1 MPGLPLFRRGNEGE
15 AKLILQD
22 ILYKVAIRSVHG
34 NTGTVISDLQ
44 IDSRKVTA
52 GSCFIAVKGAAA
64 DGHVFIDKAIA
75 SGAIAIICE
84 TLPANLSEG
93 VTYVEVGNSAEAAGL
108 MSHHF
113 FGAPSAKLKLVGVTG
128 TNGKTTIATLLFKL
142 FWALGYKCGLI
153 STVQNQI
160 ANEIIPATHT
170 TPDAI
175 SLNALLKQMVDSGCE
190 YVFMEVS
197 SHAIHQHRI
206 AGLQFAGALF
216 SNITH
221 DHLDYHKTFDEYIR
235 VKKSW
240 FDGLSSAAFAISNA
254 DDKRGAV
261 MLQNTTAKKHFYSLK
276 TMADFKGKILE
287 NGLSGLHLVVNDTDV
302 HFRLIG
308 EFNAYNLL
316 AVYGAAI
323 CLGEEKNNVLQV
335 LSSLDGAEGRFD
347 YSVSGKEKLIGI
359 VDYAHTPDALL
370 NVLATIKKLKQ
381 GHEQVIT
388 VVGCGGDRDK
398 TKRPVMAEVACEYS
412 DKVILTSD
420 NPRSEDPLEILKDME
435 AGVSVVAKKK
445 VLRIPDRK
453 EAIKTAVALA
463 NREDILLIAGKGHEK
478 YQDIKGVKHDFD
490 DKKVL
495 KEMFELLEK

>member
-1 MPGLPLFRRGNEGE
+1 M
-15 AKLILQD
+15 ILQD
-22 ILYKVAIRSVHG
+22 ILYKVAIISVKG
-34 NTGTVISDLQ
+34 NTNIEVNNLQ
-44 IDSRKVTA
+44 IDSRKIGA
-52 GSCFIAVKGAAA
+52 GHCFIALKGAAA
-64 DGHVFIDKAIA
+64 NGHLFIETAIEN
-75 SGAIAIICE
+75 GATVIVCE
-84 TLPANLSEG
+84 DLPIVLKDT
-93 VTYVEVGNSAEAAGL
+93 VTYIQVENSAVAAGL
-108 MSHHF
+108 MSHNF
-113 FGAPSAKLKLVGVTG
+113 YGQPSAKIKLVGVTG

-142 FWALGYKCGLI
+142 FTALNYKCGLI

-160 ANEIIPATHT
+160 ADTIIPATHT

-175 SLNALLKQMVDSGCE
+175 HLNALLKQMVDEGCG

-197 SHAIHQHRI
+197 SHAIHQQRI

-235 VKKSW
+235 VKKMW
-240 FDGLSSAAFAISNA
+240 FDNLSAAAFAISNA

-261 MLQNTTAKKHFYSLK
+261 MLQNTGAKKYYYSLK
-276 TMADFKGKILE
+276 TMADFKAKILD
-287 NGLSGLHLVVNDTDV
+287 NSLTGLHLTINEIEV
-302 HFRLIG
+302 HFKLIG

-323 CLGEEKNNVLQV
+323 CLGEDKNEVLQM

-347 YSVSGKEKLIGI
+347 YTISKKDKLIGI

-370 NVLATIKKLKQ
+370 NVLATIKKLRK
-381 GHEQVIT
+381 GIEQVIT

-420 NPRSEDPLEILKDME
+420 NPRSEDPLQILKEME
-435 AGVSVVAKKK
+435 AGVKISAKKK
-445 VLRIPDRK
+445 VIAIADRR
-453 EAIKTAVALA
+453 EAIKTAVSLA
-463 NREDILLIAGKGHEK
+463 QKEDIVLIAGKGHEK
-478 YQDIKGVKHDFD
+478 YQDINGVKYDFD

-495 KEMFELLEK
+495 NEMFELLEK